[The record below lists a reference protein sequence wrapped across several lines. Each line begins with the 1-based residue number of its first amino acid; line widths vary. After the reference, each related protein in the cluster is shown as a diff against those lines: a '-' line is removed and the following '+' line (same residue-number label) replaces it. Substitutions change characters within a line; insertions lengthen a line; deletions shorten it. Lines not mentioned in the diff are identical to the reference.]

1 MNRTEQ
7 QNKYYFKCIV
17 LPLGKFLGYHKFEMH
32 EILKDMFIYDTSKEL
47 TKEEFTLYCNEIRY
61 WAMSEFSFDIEEP
74 FEPKPFTEE
83 TIDEII
89 GECPKPVKWNF
100 KKK

>member
-32 EILKDMFIYDTSKEL
+32 EILKDMFIPDTSKEL
-47 TKEEFTLYCNEIRY
+47 DTNEFKDYCEQIRV
-61 WAMSEFSFDIEEP
+61 WSMSEFNFTLEEP
-74 FEPKPFTEE
+74 E
-83 TIDEII
+83 TN
-89 GECPKPVKWNF
+89 K
-100 KKK
+100 